1 MSAPSDKDI
10 RKAASLILKNCDISN
25 TTLKIVR
32 TQLEEQFGCCLK
44 DRKEII
50 YESFEK
56 FLAKSA
62 DLIKYNEI
70 IVDENEHIKEEEFV
84 DEPFTKK
91 KTKGGF
97 GADVHLAPD
106 LADFLGVEVL
116 PRTEVTKRLWAYIKE
131 KELQDPTDKRVI
143 LCDAALKK
151 VLKRDKIH
159 MFTMTKAISSV
170 NRCQVIIL
178 LHSLTCKIP

>member
-1 MSAPSDKDI
+1 MSVPSDKEI
-10 RKAASLILKNCDISN
+10 RKAASAILKKCDISK

-32 TQLEEQFGCCLK
+32 TQLEQQFGCDLK
-44 DRKEII
+44 EKKELI

-62 DLIKYNEI
+62 DLIKYNE
-70 IVDENEHIKEEEFV
+70 VVEAESEQLMEEEFV
-84 DEPFTKK
+84 EEPVAKK
-91 KTKGGF
+91 KSKGGF
-97 GADVHLAPD
+97 AAEVHLATD
-106 LADFLGVEVL
+106 LAEFLGVELL

-131 KELQDPTDKRVI
+131 KDLQDPADKRTI

-159 MFTMTKAISSV
+159 MFTMTKAISTVSYPS
-170 NRCQVIIL
+170 NHAANMQICE
-178 LHSLTCKIP
+178 